1 MQDSQRKIHTL
12 RIISQ
17 DENTLAPDVNAL
29 QDAFNIASFPGLPPN
44 GLLLIKKFDLGVF
57 KSHSTSLAISRLI
70 DNKIQA
76 LSNQAVCVDDEEYPE
91 HDVVWFSDPAQ
102 AVTSFIKLI
111 IKQNP
116 PQAWYWFVL
125 FPSWRTGMSLADV
138 MLVLSNDFNQQE
150 TKPYV
155 MAGVIQQLLS
165 ESRPDTVLAAT
176 TTQLAQ
182 HLLAEAGIYPHLIT
196 TSPDEQVQLR
206 GKNFHMQSGWQALIC
221 KAIFNWGNEDV
232 RTLWLAYSVL
242 IKHNPALSNNRQ
254 LLTSVVDV
262 IDQIQN
268 DYFLSA
274 DNRLSKVAGDKNE
287 KVINGGMSSTIS
299 GQLSAK
305 QTYSGLN
312 TNNKIFD
319 KNDHSIENSQT
330 IEMDLTFESIE
341 NKSLNNDQ
349 KSASEKEKKSSQNT
363 GFDEA
368 ESITNEQSGSTSTGY
383 SGFVL
388 SEHCG
393 LAFLISLLELLEI
406 RKLLLLNPLLAEL
419 NFPARI
425 IRVVAQR
432 FCIADEHP
440 VLQSL
445 PESQQVK
452 KKIIENF
459 ISPANWEP
467 LIFLPQ
473 FKDNILYLFNI
484 KAHDSACYITDR
496 TKKLLLYVGKKEQQQ
511 FPSWMKNHEIKDQP
525 GVYGPAKLTD
535 LENTIQ
541 LLCSRYLYRYAQTG
555 LRQLLNRKG
564 YIAITKTHIDILFD
578 NKQIDHRIRI
588 AGLDIN
594 PGWVFWLARVVQFHY
609 DSEVHTNA

>member
-17 DENTLAPDVNAL
+17 DENTLAPDINAV

-44 GLLLIKKFDLGVF
+44 GLLLIKKFDLGLF

-76 LSNQAVCVDDEEYPE
+76 ISCRAVCVDDQEYPE

-102 AVTSFIKLI
+102 AVYSFIRLI

-116 PQAWYWFVL
+116 LQAWYWPVL
-125 FPSWRTGMSLADV
+125 FPSWRTGMNLADV
-138 MLVLSNDFNQQE
+138 MLVLSKDYKQQE
-150 TKPYV
+150 TKPCV
-155 MAGVIQQLLS
+155 MAGVIQQLLL
-165 ESRPDTVLAAT
+165 ERRPDTVLAAT

-182 HLLAEAGIYPHLIT
+182 YLLSEAGIYPHLIT
-196 TSPDEQVQLR
+196 TTFDEQVQVR
-206 GKNFHMQSGWQALIC
+206 EKNFHMQSGWQVLIS
-221 KAIFNWGNEDV
+221 KAIFNWGKEDV
-232 RTLWLAYSVL
+232 RTLWLAFSAL
-242 IKHNPALSNNRQ
+242 IKHNPAVNENRQ
-254 LLTSVVDV
+254 LLTFIVAV
-262 IDQIQN
+262 IDEIQN
-268 DYFLSA
+268 DYFLST
-274 DNRLSKVAGDKNE
+274 DNRLSKTAGDKKE
-287 KVINGGMSSTIS
+287 KADNGGINSVIS

-305 QTYSGLN
+305 QTDSGLS
-312 TNNKIFD
+312 TNKKILD
-319 KNDHSIENSQT
+319 KNDPAIENSQNFKT
-330 IEMDLTFESIE
+330 DFTFECIE
-341 NKSLNNDQ
+341 DKSLNDDQ
-349 KSASEKEKKSSQNT
+349 KTASASEKKPSQIAR
-363 GFDEA
+363 FDEI
-368 ESITNEQSGSTSTGY
+368 ENIKNEQNDRSSIDY

-393 LAFLISLLELLEI
+393 LAFLISLLELLSI

-432 FCIADEHP
+432 FCIPDEHP
-440 VLQSL
+440 VLQRL

-452 KKIIENF
+452 NEIIENF
-459 ISPANWEP
+459 SSPANWES
-467 LIFLPQ
+467 LIFSPRFENNMLC
-473 FKDNILYLFNI
+473 LFNI
-484 KAHDSACYITDR
+484 KENDSACFVTDR
-496 TKKLLLYVGKKEQQQ
+496 TKKLLLYVGKRDKQRL
-511 FPSWMKNHEIKDQP
+511 PSWMKNHEIKVQP
-525 GVYGPAKLTD
+525 GVYAQVKLTD
-535 LENTIQ
+535 LENTVQ
-541 LLCSRYLYRYAQTG
+541 LLFSRYLYRYAQTG

-578 NKQIDHRIRI
+578 KKQIDHRIRI

-609 DSEVHTNA
+609 DSEVHDNA